1 MVKAPSMVPGLDIMI
16 YTKLTITFKV
26 KPNALKITQVVY
38 WESVLRVHN
47 SGIMSLFVKVNIF
60 ISVYNFDQ
68 SAYRVSREFLMWLKS
83 GKTFL
88 FPFILEKHI
97 GCKHD
102 SARYIELVEMCSY
115 IFISFCIGF
124 TRSKNTSDVNMIHRG
139 ILSCLFRFPLEKQTV
154 VKQ

>member
-26 KPNALKITQVVY
+26 KPNAMNITQVVY

-47 SGIMSLFVKVNIF
+47 SGMSLFVKVNIF

-88 FPFILEKHI
+88 FPFILDLHAAK
-97 GCKHD
+97 
-102 SARYIELVEMCSY
+102 
-115 IFISFCIGF
+115 
-124 TRSKNTSDVNMIHRG
+124 THRM
-139 ILSCLFRFPLEKQTV
+139 
-154 VKQ
+154 